1 MVKQMAKNNI
11 KSDREK
17 IAINENTYQTLKN
30 FSRLH
35 GLKLRVVID
44 AMTEI
49 ILSDEALTNQ
59 LINKAI
65 DTSSSKPTNA

>member
-65 DTSSSKPTNA
+65 DTSSSKTTNA